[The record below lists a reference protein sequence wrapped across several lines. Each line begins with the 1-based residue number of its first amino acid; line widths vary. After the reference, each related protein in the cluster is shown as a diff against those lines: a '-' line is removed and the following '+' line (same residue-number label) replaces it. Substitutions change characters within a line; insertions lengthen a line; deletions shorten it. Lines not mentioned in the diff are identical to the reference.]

1 MELNEIDEMY
11 IHHEYLLQIFQMC
24 HVIFTHAVNSEIS
37 TTMVTKMVEFAEN
50 GKIPFKVNA
59 VDVVVYDNSMYD
71 LGILDLGE
79 FKIYDS
85 LKTGRDG
92 DSIRM
97 TRFLRLTKGVGED
110 EREIDIEFCC
120 RYLTRYLH

>member
-24 HVIFTHAVNSEIS
+24 HVIFTTCVNSEIS
-37 TTMVTKMVEFAEN
+37 NTTITKMVNFAKN
-50 GKIPFKVNA
+50 GKIPFKANA
-59 VDVVVYDNSMYD
+59 IDDVIYSDSIYD

-85 LKTGRDG
+85 LATGKVK

-97 TRFLRLTKGVGED
+97 IRYLRLTKGEGENM
-110 EREIDIEFCC
+110 RELCIK
-120 RYLTRYLH
+120 L

>member
-24 HVIFTHAVNSEIS
+24 RTIFTSSVNSEIS
-37 TTMVTKMVEFAEN
+37 NTTITKMVNFAKN

-71 LGILDLGE
+71 LGILEVGE

-110 EREIDIEFCC
+110 ERELDIE
-120 RYLTRYLH
+120 L

>member
-24 HVIFTHAVNSEIS
+24 HVIFTTCVNSEIS
-37 TTMVTKMVEFAEN
+37 NTTITKMVNFAKN
-50 GKIPFKVNA
+50 GEIPFKVNA

-71 LGILDLGE
+71 MGILEVGE

-110 EREIDIEFCC
+110 ERELDIE
-120 RYLTRYLH
+120 L